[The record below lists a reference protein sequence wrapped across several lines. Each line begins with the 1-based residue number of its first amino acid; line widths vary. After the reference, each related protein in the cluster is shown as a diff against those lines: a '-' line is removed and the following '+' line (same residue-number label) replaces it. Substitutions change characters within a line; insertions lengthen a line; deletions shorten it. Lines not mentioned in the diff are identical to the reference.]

1 MSFGQYGHN
10 PREKLNQ
17 DSDAL
22 KTDLHELT
30 IGTTKTTNHI
40 PGYNGYLPQTDL
52 NPTAIS

>member
-1 MSFGQYGHN
+1 MTENMMSFGQYGHN

-17 DSDAL
+17 DSDAI

-40 PGYNGYLPQTDL
+40 PGYNGYLP
-52 NPTAIS
+52 